1 MILPTADNVEKEGY
15 IFAGWYDN
23 ENFIGDPI
31 DKINSTDTGDKNIVC
46 KMGSGNIQCYDSPKE
61 LLYRVK
67 TKSVHTL

>member
-31 DKINSTDTGDKNIVC
+31 DKINSTDTGDKILYAKWVPETFSVTIP
-46 KMGSGNIQCYDSPKE
+46 KRITLSG
-61 LLYRVK
+61 K
-67 TKSVHTL
+67 TNRVHTL